1 MKLALIAVVAL
12 ALSVTAIAQQTIT
25 ESFGT
30 GTIRFTYETSGGQCP
45 ISQGTYPPDMQ
56 PYTEYEFSSFVYT
69 DGNGVTDDLGN
80 IGGAYFQSPGGPS
93 CPPNGPTATET
104 QQGYGFDISF
114 TPCDGPPCSPSYSS
128 VPSGYVDP
136 KYIITAIV
144 YAPPGADSYVKYGGS
159 ASVGNSTAIS
169 SSLSESVS
177 STTTLSWGGAIF
189 AWLEGSPSYKDTV
202 TSAAS
207 STNGNSSSVT
217 TTMNLSETSY
227 SQFAG
232 IGQVPWSGWWS
243 SGFNPHGFDQAVLWL
258 NPVLVVEAPSGTPV
272 TWNGYGY
279 DYCDQGP
286 YMDIFPVQLGT
297 LDGDL
302 PMSPTESS
310 YLGRGW
316 ASGSSEEGC
325 AAQVMS
331 SGSAA
336 LDSTDYAN
344 IVAADPVYNQSYE
357 LNLDGGNTSADGR
370 YTAAGGIIQ
379 NGQVTTTTDFPF
391 EQEEGGAGP
400 DVSDYDVAY
409 TKSMDI
415 KKTTSLATSESYGVT
430 QALSGSLFF
439 INFSSSLA
447 DSSKLT
453 LTYETQ
459 NVFTTSTSKFAEVH
473 IVGPP
478 CSWTGSACNPS
489 YAGPGEFDMFQD
501 NLFGTFMF
509 WPVD

>member
-1 MKLALIAVVAL
+1 
-12 ALSVTAIAQQTIT
+12 
-25 ESFGT
+25 
-30 GTIRFTYETSGGQCP
+30 
-45 ISQGTYPPDMQ
+45 MQ
-56 PYTEYEFSSFVYT
+56 PYTEYEFGGFVYT
-69 DGNGVTDDLGN
+69 DSNGVVYDLGN
-80 IGGAYFQSPGGPS
+80 LGGAYFQSPGGPS
-93 CPPNGPTATET
+93 CPPNGPTATEA
-104 QQGYGFDISF
+104 QQGYGFSISF
-114 TPCDGPPCSPSYSS
+114 TPCDGLPCSPDYTT

-144 YAPPGADSYVKYGGS
+144 YAPPGPSSYVKYGGS

-169 SSLSESVS
+169 SSLSGSVS
-177 STTTLSWGGAIF
+177 STTTLSWGGSIF
-189 AWLEGSPSYKDTV
+189 AWLKGSPSYKDTV
-202 TSAAS
+202 TSTAS
-207 STNGNSSSVT
+207 STYGNSSSVT
-217 TTMNLSETSY
+217 TTTNLSETSY
-227 SQFAG
+227 SQYSG

-243 SGFNPHGFDQAVLWL
+243 SGFNPHEYDQAVLWL
-258 NPVLVVEAPSGTPV
+258 NPALVIEAPSSSSV

-286 YMDIFPVQLGT
+286 FMDIFPVQLGT
-297 LDGDL
+297 LNGDL
-302 PMSPTESS
+302 AMSQGESTV
-310 YLGRGW
+310 LGRGW
-316 ASGSSEEGC
+316 ASGSSQEGC

-331 SGSAA
+331 SGSPA

-344 IVAADPVYNQSYE
+344 IVAADPVYSQSYA

-379 NGQVTTTTDFPF
+379 NNQVVPTTDFQF
-391 EQEEGGAGP
+391 EQLEGGAGP
-400 DVSDYDVAY
+400 DSADYDIAY
-409 TKSMDI
+409 TSSMNI

-459 NVFTTSTSKFAEVH
+459 NVFTTSTSVFAEAH

-478 CSWTGSACNPS
+478 CDWTGSVCDPS
-489 YAGPGEFDMFQD
+489 YNGPEEFDMFQD

-509 WPVD
+509 WPVG